1 MSQKAV
7 VSTSIVFRE
16 LAVTLSRLIYTMVSR
31 VISTPFY
38 REIEGGKEHD
48 KAKYTI

>member
-1 MSQKAV
+1 
-7 VSTSIVFRE
+7 
-16 LAVTLSRLIYTMVSR
+16 MVSR

-48 KAKYTI
+48 KAKYTIWGSFRIDFM